1 MGLSLEMKSCGII
14 LKLLTVH
21 GLKLEIGN
29 WKLGRTV
36 QKHEGQFP
44 ISMFHEC
51 LLNLIILLMLVA
63 LAPLTAGA
71 RQVTDQLGRQVVL
84 SDDPQRVV
92 SLAPSITEII
102 FALGEE
108 RRLKGATRFSDF
120 PPEAISLPKVGSYVQ
135 LDLERIVALKPD
147 LCIAIKDGNPRQTV
161 VRLESFDVP
170 VYVVDP
176 RNLEAVTETIIEIG
190 DLLNAVENAADLVN
204 NMRSRINRVKSAVA
218 KISHRPGVFF
228 QIGISPIVSVG
239 TNTFIH
245 ELIVLAGG
253 NNLTKGPIPYPRFS
267 REQVLFLAPEVFI
280 ITSMARGEVFERVKL
295 EWSRWHEMPA
305 IKNRRIF
312 LVDSN
317 LFDRPTPRLVDGLEV
332 LGQLIHPELLEEQ
345 Q

>member
-1 MGLSLEMKSCGII
+1 MKSSGTI
-14 LKLLTVH
+14 
-21 GLKLEIGN
+21 
-29 WKLGRTV
+29 
-36 QKHEGQFP
+36 F
-44 ISMFHEC
+44 S
-51 LLNLIILLMLVA
+51 LIILIVVA
-63 LAPLTAGA
+63 VTFSPAWA
-71 RQVTDQLGRQVVL
+71 RQVTDQLGRQVIL

-108 RRLKGATRFSDF
+108 HRLKGATRFSDF

-135 LDLERIVALKPD
+135 LDLERIVVLKPD

-161 VRLESFDVP
+161 VRLESLGVP

-190 DLLNAVENAADLVN
+190 DLLNAIENAEDLVN
-204 NMRSRINRVKSAVA
+204 NMRLRINRVKSEVE
-218 KISHRPGVFF
+218 KISHRPDVFF

-253 NNLTKGPIPYPRFS
+253 NNLAEGPIPYPRFS
-267 REQVLFLAPEVFI
+267 REQVLSLAPEVFI
-280 ITSMARGEVFERVKL
+280 ITSMARRRGEVFERVKI
-295 EWSRWHEMPA
+295 EWSRWSEMPA

-332 LGQLIHPELLEEQ
+332 LGRLIHPEL
-345 Q
+345 

>member
-1 MGLSLEMKSCGII
+1 MKSSGTI
-14 LKLLTVH
+14 
-21 GLKLEIGN
+21 
-29 WKLGRTV
+29 
-36 QKHEGQFP
+36 F
-44 ISMFHEC
+44 S
-51 LLNLIILLMLVA
+51 LIILIVVA
-63 LAPLTAGA
+63 VTFSPAWA
-71 RQVTDQLGRQVVL
+71 RQVTDQLGRQVIL

-102 FALGEE
+102 FALGQEH
-108 RRLKGATRFSDF
+108 RLKGATRFSDF

-135 LDLERIVALKPD
+135 LDLERIVVLKPD

-161 VRLESFDVP
+161 MRLESLGVP

-176 RNLEAVTETIIEIG
+176 RNLEAVAETIIEIG
-190 DLLNAVENAADLVN
+190 DLLNATERAENLVS
-204 NMRSRINRVKSAVA
+204 NMRLRINRVKSAVE

-280 ITSMARGEVFERVKL
+280 ITSMSKGEVFERVKI
-295 EWSRWHEMPA
+295 EWSRWSEMPA

-332 LGQLIHPELLEEQ
+332 LGRLIHPGLLEE
-345 Q
+345 